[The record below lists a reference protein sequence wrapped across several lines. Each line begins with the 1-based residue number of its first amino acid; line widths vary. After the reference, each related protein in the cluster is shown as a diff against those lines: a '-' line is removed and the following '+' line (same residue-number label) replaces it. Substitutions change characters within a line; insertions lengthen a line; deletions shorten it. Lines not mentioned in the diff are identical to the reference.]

1 MNYEEAYKEMSN
13 CILKIE
19 TPNCYGTGFICFD
32 NESFIGI
39 ATANHVVKF
48 AHTEQYPIKITHY
61 NSQKSLWIL
70 PGCYNTV
77 NREEADSSFIFIGK
91 HIINFSD
98 IITESIIP
106 KFLNNEDNINIGC
119 NACWLGF
126 PNITPNTLCIFSGI
140 ISSKVNISGNLYII
154 DGVSIHGVS
163 GGPVVV
169 LTDNGYKVIGIV
181 TGYQPN
187 VVNENNV
194 LPGLMY
200 SRDVSH
206 FLNVLHEINSFE
218 QINENKQK
226 LEEKL

>member
-19 TPNCYGTGFICFD
+19 TPNGYGTGFIGFD
-32 NESFIGI
+32 NDSYIGI
-39 ATANHVVKF
+39 ATAYHVVKS
-48 AHTEQYPIKITHY
+48 AHIEQYPIKITHY

-77 NREEADSSFIFIGK
+77 NNEEADSSFIFIEK
-91 HIINFSD
+91 RFINFSD
-98 IITESIIP
+98 ICIIPP
-106 KFLNNEDNINIGC
+106 KFLNYEDNINIGC
-119 NACWLGF
+119 NTCWLGF
-126 PNITPNTLCIFSGI
+126 PNITPNVLCIFSGI
-140 ISSKVNISGNLYII
+140 ISSIVTLGGDLYII

-169 LTDNGYKVIGIV
+169 LTDDGYKVIGIV
-181 TGYQPN
+181 TGYRPN

-206 FLNVLHEINSFE
+206 FLNVLRDINSFE
-218 QINENKQK
+218 EINENKQT